1 MSKTIS
7 AIIQFVKN
15 WTLPISMITG
25 ALAYFAWRAIPCHEA
40 YSGAVNS
47 AIAWVQPVLIFCMLL
62 VSFCKVK
69 IKEFALRRWHLWLC
83 LFQVSMFVVLAAVAC
98 LNINYNLKVVI
109 ECAMLCFIC
118 PTATAAAVVTARL
131 GGNQATL
138 VSYTIIIN
146 LVTALAVPV
155 VLPHVHPIGNMTFWP
170 ALMAILVKV
179 FPLLICPLFL
189 ASIIRQFLPRL
200 HALILRP
207 KDLAFYLWAVSL
219 ALAIAVSAKSLV
231 HSTVSLWCQA
241 GMAVV
246 SLAACLA
253 QFAFGKRMG
262 KREGERISGGQA
274 CGQKNTVFAI
284 WLGYT
289 FLDPVTALAGGY
301 YSIWHNVIN
310 SYQLYKHRHQP
321 QRQDTKM

>member
-1 MSKTIS
+1 MPKTLS
-7 AIIQFVKN
+7 AIISFIKN

-25 ALAYFAWRAIPCHEA
+25 ALAYFAWVNVPGHEKYNA
-40 YSGAVNS
+40 SVGNI
-47 AIAWVQPVLIFCMLL
+47 IAWVQPILIFCMLL
-62 VSFCKVK
+62 VSFCKVR

-83 LFQVSMFVVLAAVAC
+83 LFQVGMFVILAAVAC
-98 LNINYNLKVVI
+98 LNIDYNLKVVI

-146 LVTALAVPV
+146 LITALAVPV
-155 VLPHVHPIGNMTFWP
+155 VLPHVHSIGGMTFWP

-189 ASIIRQFLPRL
+189 ACIIRQFMPRL

-231 HSTVSLWCQA
+231 HSTVNLWCQL
-241 GMAVV
+241 GMAIV

-253 QFAFGKRMG
+253 QFAYGKHMG
-262 KREGERISGGQA
+262 EREGERISAGQA

-310 SYQLYKHRHQP
+310 SYQLYKKRHQE
-321 QRQDTKM
+321 